1 MDLLAKI
8 LEDKFYHFNK
18 QHIYTILIRIL
29 KDGEI
34 EEIDQEDM

>member
-8 LEDKFYHFNK
+8 LEDKFYNFN
-18 QHIYTILIRIL
+18 QHHIYTILIRLL

-34 EEIDQEDM
+34 EEIDPDDM